1 MSAAWTGMG
10 KFTSQGLSFLICK
23 VGMISARLAL
33 RSKEDLRAPSTVLL
47 EILFFWSLKLP
58 VVEGEQPVPRDIAWS
73 PVMRSPGRKQ
83 QGPEDENKHEKC
95 CQTMCD

>member
-1 MSAAWTGMG
+1 MLTFATFCMGAAWAGMS

-33 RSKEDLRAPSTVLL
+33 RSGGDILRAPSTVLL

-83 QGPEDENKHEKC
+83 QGPD
-95 CQTMCD
+95 D